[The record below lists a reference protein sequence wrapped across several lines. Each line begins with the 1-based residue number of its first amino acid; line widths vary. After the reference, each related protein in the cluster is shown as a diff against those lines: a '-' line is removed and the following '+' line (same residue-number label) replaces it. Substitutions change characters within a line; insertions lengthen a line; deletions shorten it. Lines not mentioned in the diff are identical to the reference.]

1 MKKKDRLDKIIIEKI
16 RVEPFQLKNAGKSTV
31 KINGI
36 NWDYCREM
44 EKRRAK
50 KILKNAFANEEK
62 LLDKIYKISH
72 LLGGKEEIVP
82 RQTSKIIPQ

>member
-1 MKKKDRLDKIIIEKI
+1 
-16 RVEPFQLKNAGKSTV
+16 
-31 KINGI
+31 
-36 NWDYCREM
+36 M